1 MPEVVLD
8 ASVLL
13 AIFKDETYDDAV
25 LDLLEGAV
33 MSTVNVAEVLAK
45 LVDLGLSV
53 SPRVDALL
61 GLLDRM
67 EPLTEPQARSS
78 AALRGLTRHAG
89 LSLGDRACLAL
100 ALELKADVY
109 TADQAWSG
117 VDVGVSI
124 NLIR

>member
-1 MPEVVLD
+1 VPEVVLD

-13 AIFKDETYDDAV
+13 AIFKDETYDDSV
-25 LDLLEGAV
+25 LDLIEGAV

-45 LVDLGLSV
+45 LVDLGLHV
-53 SPRVDALL
+53 SPRVDDLL

-67 EPLTEPQARSS
+67 EPLSEAQARSS
-78 AALRGLTRHAG
+78 ATLRGPTRNSG

-109 TADQAWSG
+109 TADRAWSR